1 MTKVLRA
8 ARTVVVFGIVLQ
20 GAGVAKLLV
29 VANYFGTGPLLD
41 AYYLGLVIPTFAAA
55 VVAGILQ
62 TSFVPVYIRAKSRA
76 DDEVA
81 HRMANFALTWS
92 ALTLGGVALLATL
105 ARGAALMLLAS
116 DSSVQTRA
124 ELHAAFLPLLWMAP
138 LTSMA
143 DCGAMLLN
151 AEGKFAAAASAP
163 LLNIIVGTLVLA
175 GSRELGIYALIWS
188 LLAGLAAQ
196 LVVVLLALHGAR
208 IRLRPQLVFP
218 FSIQQALT
226 SVALPVLISSI
237 LGNLIPAFIQ
247 LIAARAGVGAVSA
260 MGYASRLHNAV
271 VQAIVISVSVVLLP
285 HFARLTAEGRK
296 AELRQSLERV
306 FAATLL
312 FFTAAVV
319 LVAASGPRVLGIL
332 LQRGNFSAVDA
343 QQVADVWL
351 ALTIGLLGATW
362 GIFLARLFQAQ
373 RQPWVIAK
381 LAVVSVVVNA
391 VLAFTFM
398 PLWGVVGVAAAS
410 SLAYTIIMGLFHLRA
425 DRALGRVLSSAALS
439 FAARALLGNA
449 VAYALAVWL
458 ESALTAYG
466 SVAIVTAQ
474 VLVVAIINMLLARG
488 APLRLAFHTVF
499 EV

>member
-1 MTKVLRA
+1 MTRMLRA

-29 VANYFGTGPLLD
+29 IASYFGTGPLLD
-41 AYYLGLVIPTFAAA
+41 AYYLGLVIPTFAVA
-55 VVAGILQ
+55 VLTGILQ
-62 TSFVPVYIRAKSRA
+62 TSFVPVYLRAKSRA
-76 DDEVA
+76 EEKTA
-81 HRMANFALTWS
+81 YKLANFALTWS
-92 ALTLGGVALLATL
+92 ALALAGVALLATL

-116 DSSVQTRA
+116 DTSMQTRA
-124 ELHAAFLPLLWMAP
+124 ELQAAFLPLLWMAP

-151 AEGKFAAAASAP
+151 AEGRFAAAASAP
-163 LLNIIVGTLVLA
+163 LLNILVGTLVLA
-175 GSRELGIYALIWS
+175 GSRGLGIYALVWS

-196 LVVVLLALHGAR
+196 LVVVLLALRAAR
-208 IRLRPQLVFP
+208 IPLRPQLVFP
-218 FSIQQALT
+218 FPIQQALT
-226 SVALPVLISSI
+226 AVALPVLIISI

-285 HFARLTAEGRK
+285 HFARLTAEGRT
-296 AELRQSLERV
+296 AELRQSLERI

-312 FFTAAVV
+312 FFAAAVV

-343 QQVADVWL
+343 QQVAGVWL
-351 ALTIGLLGATW
+351 ALTTGLLGATW

-381 LAVVSVVVNA
+381 LGVVSVVLNG

-398 PLWGVVGVAAAS
+398 PRWGVVGVAAAS
-410 SLAYTIIMGLFHLRA
+410 SLAYTIIMGLFHLRT
-425 DRALGRVLSSAALS
+425 DRALGRVLSSAALG
-439 FAARALLGNA
+439 FAARAVVGNT
-449 VAYALAVWL
+449 VAYGLVVWMGIVLAPYGALSVV
-458 ESALTAYG
+458 LT
-466 SVAIVTAQ
+466 Q
-474 VLVVAIINMLLARG
+474 VLVVAVINVLLARG
-488 APLRLAFHTVF
+488 APLGLAFHSVF
-499 EV
+499 EF